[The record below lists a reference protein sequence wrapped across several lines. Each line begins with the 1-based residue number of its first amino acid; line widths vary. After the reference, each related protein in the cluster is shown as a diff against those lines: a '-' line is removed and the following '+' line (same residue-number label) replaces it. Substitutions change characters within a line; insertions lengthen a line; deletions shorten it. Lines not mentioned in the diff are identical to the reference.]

1 MIDYFLYIN
10 VRILSFFICFLP
22 IEFSLFTARIWGT
35 ILYCLLP
42 KRARTCYLNL
52 KLAFGDGLSS
62 RERKKITRGVFKNLA
77 MNFTELLYFPKIDL
91 SYIQKHVKIVGRE
104 KVDEILSRKKGLV
117 FFTAHFGNWEFSSLV
132 GEFMGCSMEVL
143 ARDQKFKR
151 LNALLN
157 TYRQRLGSKVVSRGR
172 MMRDLLSSLRDN
184 ASIGILG
191 DQKAG
196 TTGILVDFFSRPA
209 FTPTGAFTLSL
220 HTGAGI
226 LPVFMVRERGSFHRL
241 EIKDEL
247 IVDKDNQH
255 GTLKEFNR
263 ILEEYIRGHP
273 SLWLWLHRRWKGSP
287 SKNILILSDGKSG
300 HTNQAKAV
308 AKIIGRLMEE
318 RARGFRGKVEGELIK
333 IKEVE
338 VRFRNKF
345 TKRLMSVLGLCS
357 GFCCNGCLGCLR
369 LCLDNKNFKE
379 LSSFYADIVI
389 SCGSSLA
396 PLNIMLARENRAR
409 SIFIMKPGLISP
421 AKFDLTII
429 PAHDC
434 PKPGKNIV
442 VTKAALNLIDDD
454 SMWEGAVNLQS
465 RVRSLEQK
473 KTRIGVLIGGES
485 KNYTLTCEI
494 IAVVIDELI
503 KAASVLSGELLVT
516 TSRRTSSAVDA
527 LIKEKISG
535 HNLCPVLV
543 IANEKNIEGTVA
555 GILGLSDIVVV
566 SGESISMISEALS
579 SNKPVIVFE
588 TGKKSAGVTKH
599 GQFLSG
605 LKEKKYVGL
614 IKPEDL
620 SGEVNRIYRAP
631 RTPKLT
637 DDIKVISE
645 AISRLII

>member
-1 MIDYFLYIN
+1 MIDCFLCIN
-10 VRILSFFICFLP
+10 VRILSFFICLLP
-22 IEFSLFTARIWGT
+22 IEFSLFMARIWGT
-35 ILYCLLP
+35 ILYYLLP
-42 KRARTCYLNL
+42 KRVRTCYLNL
-52 KLAFGDGLSS
+52 KLAFDDRFSS
-62 RERKKITRGVFKNLA
+62 RERKKITCGVFKNLA

-91 SYIQKHVKIVGRE
+91 EYIQRHVKIIGRE
-104 KVDEILSRKKGLV
+104 KVDEVLERKKGLV
-117 FFTAHFGNWEFSSLV
+117 FLTAHFGNWEFSSLV
-132 GEFMGCSMEVL
+132 GEFMGCSMVVL
-143 ARDQKFKR
+143 AREQKFKR

-157 TYRQRLGSKVVSRGR
+157 TYRQRMGSKVVSRGR

-226 LPVFMVRERGSFHRL
+226 LPVFMVREKGSFHRL

-247 IVDKDNQH
+247 IIDKDDQYS
-255 GTLKEFNR
+255 TLKKFNR
-263 ILEEYIRGHP
+263 ILEGYIEEYP

-300 HTNQAKAV
+300 HVNQAKAV
-308 AKIIGRLMEE
+308 AKIIGRIMEE
-318 RARGFRGKVEGELIK
+318 RAKGFKGKAEGELIK
-333 IKEVE
+333 VKEVE
-338 VRFRNKF
+338 VKFKNKF
-345 TKRLMSVLGLCS
+345 TKRLMNVFGLCS
-357 GFCCNGCLGCLR
+357 GICCNGCLGCLK
-369 LCLDNKNFKE
+369 LCLNNKNFKE

-409 SIFIMKPGLISP
+409 NIVVMKPGLISP
-421 AKFDLTII
+421 AKFDLEII
-429 PAHDC
+429 PEHDR
-434 PKPGKNIV
+434 PVRKKNIV
-442 VTKAALNLIDDD
+442 VTKAALNLIDAD
-454 SMWEGAVNLQS
+454 SMREGAVNLQS
-465 RVRSLEQK
+465 RIRSLEQK

-485 KNYTLTCEI
+485 KNYTLTCEVT
-494 IAVVIDELI
+494 AVVIDELI
-503 KAASVLSGELLVT
+503 KAASGLGGELLVT
-516 TSRRTSSAVDA
+516 TSRRTSPAVDT
-527 LIKEKISG
+527 LIKEKLLR

-579 SNKPVIVFE
+579 SNKSVIVFE
-588 TGKKSAGVTKH
+588 IGKKSARNTRH
-599 GQFLSG
+599 RHFLSS
-605 LKEKKYVGL
+605 LKEKKYASL

-620 SGEVNRIYRAP
+620 SGEINRVYHAP
-631 RTPKLT
+631 RVPQLT
-637 DDIKVISE
+637 DDTKVISE